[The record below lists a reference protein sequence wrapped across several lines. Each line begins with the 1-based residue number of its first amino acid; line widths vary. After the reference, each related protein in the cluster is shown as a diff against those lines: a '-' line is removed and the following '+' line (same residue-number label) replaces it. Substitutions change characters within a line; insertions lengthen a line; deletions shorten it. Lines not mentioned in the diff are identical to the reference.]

1 MESSPPAPP
10 RSHGS
15 LWFVPYVD
23 GSKPWRSRSLLPLKP
38 NDTYLAIRDGSG
50 KVACFD
56 KNEVE
61 TFEKEVRA
69 RANDLDVSVAVPA
82 YDRWFPVYLMPEP
95 RERGDQK
102 PRTDGLWKALGLT
115 LLLAWFFISPPRQLP
130 IQGPQAKMLI
140 LLALMMFGIMPLC
153 SEAVHWWE
161 NWRDRAPDRNK
172 RRTVDLILFD
182 RWLGTFSH
190 VAIKVTLILL
200 AAVYLLQAF
209 GGGQSFAINQ
219 IIDTLI
225 GGGQS
230 IWNSVMKAALVK
242 HRVMAGEWWRLITA
256 GVMHGSILHIFFNG
270 SAFYFLGRVTVAMV
284 GSAMLGLVFLASIVG
299 GSVASLYLSG
309 GRPSVGASGGVMG
322 ILGFLTVIL
331 VLHKASIPQR
341 YKVSLLQAIFIMT
354 IFGTLGAGFIDNAA
368 HGGGF
373 LIGAVLGVVLVPRNE
388 RVWEYSAPKLIQ
400 ILGWASWATL
410 AAACFHVT
418 QLLLGWNLY

>member
-1 MESSPPAPP
+1 MEPTPPKALRSP
-10 RSHGS
+10 GS
-15 LWFVPYVD
+15 TWFAPYVD
-23 GSKPWRSRSLLPLKP
+23 ESKPWRSRSLLPLKP
-38 NDTYLAIRDGSG
+38 EDTHLALRDGKG
-50 KVACFD
+50 KVASFD
-56 KNEVE
+56 QNEGE
-61 TFEKEVRA
+61 TFEKEVRT
-69 RANDLDVSVAVPA
+69 RANDLDLSVAIPA
-82 YDRWFPVYLMPEP
+82 YDRWFPAILLFEP

-102 PRTDGLWKALGLT
+102 PRTDGLWKALALT
-115 LLLAWFFISPPRQLP
+115 LLLSWFFISPPRQLP
-130 IQGPQAKMLI
+130 IQGPQAKMFI
-140 LLALMMFGIMPLC
+140 LLGLMMFGIMPLC
-153 SEAVHWWE
+153 SEVVRWWE
-161 NWRDRAPDRNK
+161 DWRDRSPDRNK
-172 RRTVDLILFD
+172 RRTVDLVLFD
-182 RWLGTFSH
+182 RWLGTFSSL
-190 VAIKVTLILL
+190 VIKVTLVLL

-209 GGGQSFAINQ
+209 GHGQNLSINQ
-219 IIDTLI
+219 IIDTLF
-225 GGGQS
+225 GGGQG

-256 GVMHGSILHIFFNG
+256 GVMHGSIIHIYFNG
-270 SAFYFLGRVTVAMV
+270 SALYFLGRVTVAMV

-354 IFGTLGAGFIDNAA
+354 IFGALGAGFIDNAA

-373 LIGAVLGVVLVPRNE
+373 LIGALLGVVLVPRNE
-388 RVWEYSAPKLIQ
+388 RAWEYKTPKVIQ

-410 AAACFHVT
+410 VAACFHVT